1 MAPQKRKKPG
11 RPKAEDAFEDVR
23 LHQIEEIAGLFD
35 RLASSMHTVVARARE
50 DGKDPLRVETGPTF
64 RDSLERVITGVAKF
78 ENATKTPLEKA
89 HGLSFL
95 LPETGETQIA
105 AESTPDYDT
114 AASLKAQA
122 DKTRKATPRKKSDT
136 GG

>member
-11 RPKAEDAFEDVR
+11 RPKAEDAFEDVK

-35 RLASSMHTVVARARE
+35 RLASTMHTVVTRARE

-89 HGLSFL
+89 HGISFL
-95 LPETGETQIA
+95 VPETGETQIA
-105 AESTPDYDT
+105 AESKPDYT
-114 AASLKAQA
+114 EAAKIKSQSAR
-122 DKTRKATPRKKSDT
+122 TRKATPRKKSDT